1 MADDEEIPA
10 DIRRMTFEEAVQS
23 LEAIVQRLEAG
34 DVSLEESIAT
44 YTRGTQLKRHCES
57 KLADAREKVERI
69 ELGPGGAAA
78 AAIELD

>member
-10 DIRRMTFEEAVQS
+10 DIRRMTFEEAVRS

-44 YTRGTQLKRHCES
+44 YTRGTQLKRHCEA